1 MADPFSLFA
10 ATAGLIQQLLQCGN
24 YIKTILEIAGTLDE
38 DVLGLTREIATL
50 VSVNESLQ
58 NVYEAEKGR
67 GPSTPLADRRR
78 IESLWQNVGTL
89 VRDCHKTVEELE
101 NILLE
106 IIGKTP
112 SISKLGD
119 RLGGKID
126 HLKKSMRMEKKDD
139 DVKKVHMRLLNYQ
152 NSLQVLLL
160 ALSLYVGLPPAP
172 VYANLSAVPMRKTLK
187 TRLICHSVIF
197 LKRSDYW
204 GRD

>member
-38 DVLGLTREIATL
+38 DVLGLTHEIATL

-58 NVYEAEKGR
+58 NVYEAEKNR
-67 GPSTPLADRRR
+67 APSTSLADRRR

-112 SISKLGD
+112 STISKLSD

-139 DVKKVHMRLLNYQ
+139 DFKKVHMRLLNYQ
-152 NSLQVLLL
+152 SSQDSTD
-160 ALSLYVGLPPAP
+160 LSLGYFSQEIRLLGSRLRSEIAGLRPRLA
-172 VYANLSAVPMRKTLK
+172 SADGTHVSIMLRAVVLP
-187 TRLICHSVIF
+187 C
-197 LKRSDYW
+197 
-204 GRD
+204 